1 MNRVG
6 SASHDH
12 SAFCMRSKHRGG
24 FTLVELLVVIAIIAT
39 LIGLLLPAVQSA
51 REAARGS
58 QCKNN
63 LKQWGLGMHN
73 HLSALKYFPI
83 GMRGSPARTFMVECW
98 PYLESKALFDA
109 YDMSKAWQD
118 SGTNNPSLVRQSA
131 PMYRCPSDPSSG
143 GPGKSMNRDGV
154 ERARS
159 NYVVNAGRWTESA
172 VAPLRSTW
180 DPNTAV
186 RRSLYAGMFL
196 GGYKRT
202 NGTWNTKPFTPAN
215 IPDGLS
221 KTLCMSELLM
231 PENGSDAAT
240 FDSRADAFDT
250 KGERWSLH
258 TTLGPNSTA
267 NDRPEYCGAQAHRPE
282 INMPCEQNR
291 SGQFIHHAARS
302 RHPGNVQ
309 TLFGDGS
316 VRGIVDGI
324 DLAVWQAVGS
334 SGNGSNESAVGDF

>member
-1 MNRVG
+1 MSALAQTVCIVG
-6 SASHDH
+6 ASRPMTVRHRSA
-12 SAFCMRSKHRGG
+12 

-73 HLSALKYFPI
+73 HLSAKKYFPL
-83 GMRGSPARTFMVECW
+83 GMRGTPARTFVIECW
-98 PYLESKALFDA
+98 PYLENKALFDA
-109 YDMSKAWQD
+109 YDLSTAWQT
-118 SGTNNPSLVRQSA
+118 GNNANLVRESA
-131 PMYRCPSDPSSG
+131 PMYRCPTDMNSSG
-143 GPGKSMNRDGV
+143 VGMSMNRDGV
-154 ERARS
+154 QRARS
-159 NYVVNAGRWTESA
+159 NYLVNAGRWTESSA
-172 VAPLRSTW
+172 APLRATW
-180 DPNTAV
+180 DPDTAK

-196 GGYKRT
+196 GGHRLT
-202 NGTWNTKPFTPAN
+202 NGQLNPKPFTPAN
-215 IPDGLS
+215 ISDGLS
-221 KTLCMSELLM
+221 KTLCMAEGLM

-258 TTLGPNSTA
+258 TTNGPNTSVK
-267 NDRPEYCGAQAHRPE
+267 DRPEYCGPQAHRPE
-282 INMPCEQNR
+282 INMPCEQNA
-291 SGQFIHHAARS
+291 SGNFIQHAARS

-316 VRGIVDGI
+316 VRGISDNI
-324 DLAVWQAVGS
+324 DLAAWQALGS
-334 SGNGSNESAVGDF
+334 SGAGDASGDY